1 MEYFAANPPRNSPE
15 WNTLDEKVWGGRGGG
30 RAGVPGQ
37 QRHSGGSHLVRI
49 GQSESGGLRTS
60 TGNRRT
66 RRPSRSTL
74 VGLRIRAP
82 TILEPYLK
90 IVLAEKVSPATL
102 AIFQEEP
109 GWNVV
114 TADQIAPGGLP
125 AELADAD
132 ALIVR
137 SAVQADAALLAA
149 APKLRIIGRAGVGV
163 DNIDADEATR
173 RGIVVMNTPGANAV
187 AVAELTLGLMISMAR
202 GIPRAN
208 VTMHAGKWEKK
219 SLQGSELRGKMLGII
234 GLGRVGLEVARRA
247 QAFGMTVIGY
257 DPFIAPVIARENQ
270 VALLSLEEVLSSSDF
285 LSLHVGLTPQT
296 EGLIN
301 QKSIATMKKG
311 VRIVNCARGELI
323 VDEALAEALASGQV
337 AGAALDVFRKE
348 PLKESPYFSLDNI
361 LLSPHIGGS
370 TDEAQ
375 EAIGIQLANQVRD
388 YLKLGVVQNA
398 INVASLT
405 EEEYAELSPY
415 IEMASRLGQLLGHA
429 GGTGSSNTALGNIES
444 ISLTYNGRLA
454 QLKTE
459 MIRNAAIAGVLH
471 GADGVNRINAYAAA
485 AERGLRVQED
495 KREQI
500 SGGTG
505 ATLRLTLHWTRKTA
519 GGDEQG
525 TWTGLATVLHGHSP
539 RLLSYDGIDIEAEL
553 SGTLV
558 IIRNQDVPGVIG
570 RIGTI
575 LGEAKLNIASFAL
588 GRAKPAKG
596 SAAGAGHAL
605 AVVQLDMT
613 PSGGPTSIHP
623 ELEQALIALRQV
635 DAITSVRTV
644 ELGKL

>member
-1 MEYFAANPPRNSPE
+1 
-15 WNTLDEKVWGGRGGG
+15 
-30 RAGVPGQ
+30 
-37 QRHSGGSHLVRI
+37 
-49 GQSESGGLRTS
+49 
-60 TGNRRT
+60 
-66 RRPSRSTL
+66 
-74 VGLRIRAP
+74 
-82 TILEPYLK
+82 LK

-102 AIFQEEP
+102 AIFQKEP
-109 GWNVV
+109 GWNIV

-137 SAVQADAALLAA
+137 SAVQADAELLAA

-163 DNIDADEATR
+163 DNIDAAEATR

-202 GIPRAN
+202 AIPRAN
-208 VTMHAGKWEKK
+208 TSMHQAKWDKK
-219 SLQGSELRGKMLGII
+219 SLQGSELRGKTLGIV
-234 GLGRVGLEVARRA
+234 GLGRIGLEVARRA
-247 QAFGMTVIGY
+247 KAFGMELIGY
-257 DPFIAPVIARENQ
+257 DPFIAPVIARENG
-270 VALLSLEEVLSSSDF
+270 VTLLPIDEIFSTSDF

-301 QKSIATMKKG
+301 KHSIAIMKKG
-311 VRIVNCARGELI
+311 IRIVNCARGELI
-323 VDEALAEALASGQV
+323 VDEALADAVASGHV
-337 AGAALDVFRKE
+337 AGAALDVFRQE
-348 PLKESPYFSLDNI
+348 PLVSPNAPDSPYLALDNV
-361 LLSPHIGGS
+361 LLSPHIAGS

-398 INVASLT
+398 VNVASLS
-405 EEEYAELSPY
+405 EEEYAEVSPY
-415 IEMASRLGQLLGHA
+415 IEMAARLGQLLGHA
-429 GGTGSSNTALGNIES
+429 AGSDEKGGPKDAMGHVES

-454 QLKTE
+454 QLKTD
-459 MIRNAAIAGVLH
+459 MIRNAAIAGILH
-471 GADGVNRINAYAAA
+471 GADGLNRINALAAA
-485 AERGLRVQED
+485 AERGIRVQED

-505 ATLRLTLHWTRKTA
+505 ATLRLSLHWTRK
-519 GGDEQG
+519 GSGRDEHGTEEHG
-525 TWTGLATVLHGHSP
+525 TWTGLATVLHGQSP

-558 IIRNQDVPGVIG
+558 VIRNQDVPGVIG

-588 GRAKPAKG
+588 GRAKPSKASKPG
-596 SAAGAGHAL
+596 EGHAL
-605 AVVQLDMT
+605 AVVQLDTAQLDT
-613 PSGGPTSIHP
+613 PQLNASTTTQPA
-623 ELEQALIALRQV
+623 LEQALNSLRQV
-635 DAITSVRTV
+635 EAITSVRTV